1 MKKFNYLALVT
12 FAAFVITGCGGLTK
26 MQEKATDVKYQV
38 TPQVLEE
45 HADVVAVKIEATYP
59 AKYFNKKATLNVTP
73 VLKYADGETAF
84 TSKALQGESVQ
95 GNNQVVAYATG
106 GNVSYSGT
114 VPFNEKMMKSE
125 LVVRAQAEMKG
136 KSLTFPDYKIADGV
150 IATPKLVMI
159 DPKPVMMNDNFKR
172 IIPDAVLAD
181 IHYVINRADVR
192 TSELKNEDIVKLQE
206 FIKKA
211 NADPKIDLKNLEV
224 SAYAS
229 PDGAVELNDKL
240 AQKRKGTAGTYI
252 EKELKKAKVTKAA
265 DPGFISSKYT
275 AEDWDGFK
283 ELMEKSDIQDK
294 DLILRVL
301 SMYSD
306 PVVREKEIKNISQA
320 FKVIADKI
328 LPQLR
333 RSKLTVNVDKI
344 GYSDDE
350 LKSLLASNPDALNLE
365 ELLYGAT
372 LQSDLKL
379 KLAAYQ
385 KAAEKF
391 PGCIRA
397 FNNVGYVYALMGD
410 AANAKVAF
418 EKAKAIKDNE
428 IVNNNLGV
436 VALMNGE
443 IDKAEGLFTSSM
455 GVGTAANYNLGII
468 KVIKGDYDAAAKYFG
483 NTDEFNT
490 ALVKYLKKDY
500 DGALSTLNRI
510 ETDFAKKYYLK
521 ALVAA
526 KQDKSDVLFENL
538 RQAIAMDASLKNRA
552 KVDVEF
558 AKFFENDVFKG
569 IVQ

>member
-1 MKKFNYLALVT
+1 
-12 FAAFVITGCGGLTK
+12 

-45 HADVVAVKIEATYP
+45 HGDVVAVKVEATYP

-73 VLKYADGETAF
+73 VLKYAGGETAF

-106 GNVSYSGT
+106 GNVSYSGS
-114 VPFNEKMMKSE
+114 VPFKEDMMKSE

-150 IATPKLVMI
+150 IATPKLVMV
-159 DPKPVMMNDNFKR
+159 DPKPVMMADNFKR
-172 IIPDAVLAD
+172 IIPESALAD

-192 TSELKNEDIVKLQE
+192 ASELKNEDIIKLQE
-206 FIKKA
+206 YILAA
-211 NADPKIDLKNLEV
+211 NADPRMDLKGLEI

-229 PDGAVELNDKL
+229 PDGALELNDKL
-240 AQKRKGTAGTYI
+240 AQKRQGTAGTYL
-252 EKELKKAKVTKAA
+252 EKELKKAKIDKIAES
-265 DPGFISSKYT
+265 GFMSTKYT

-320 FKVIADKI
+320 FKIIADKI

-333 RSKLTVNVDKI
+333 RSKLIANVDKI

-372 LQSDLKL
+372 LQSDLKN

-397 FNNVGYVYALMGD
+397 HNNVGYVYALMGD
-410 AANAKVAF
+410 AANAKIAL
-418 EKAKAIKDNE
+418 EKAKALKETE

-436 VALMNGE
+436 AALMNGE
-443 IDKAEGLFTSSM
+443 IDKAESLFTSSM
-455 GVGTAANYNLGII
+455 AAGTAVNYNLGII
-468 KVIKGDYDAAAKYFG
+468 KVMKGDYDAAAKYFG

-500 DGALSTLNRI
+500 DGALSILNRL
-510 ETDFAKKYYLK
+510 EGDFAKKYYLK

-526 KQDKSDVLFENL
+526 KQDKSELLFDSL
-538 RQAIAMDASLKNRA
+538 RQAFAKDATLKSRA
-552 KVDVEF
+552 KVDVEL

-569 IVQ
+569 LVQ